1 MLAYHHVQQS
11 SETTSL
17 LFSQPHYTRLLETL
31 VCAQP
36 VRRSLLL
43 VGGVAFYT
51 AILVARKDPGPSPLL
66 GMLLKSKKRSQ
77 FGVKGLMMLKNI
89 RARSFTKPVFD
100 VLPNESPDQQSADG
114 TSSTASF
121 DRFCADILGE
131 GSLLGS
137 PHDTFWDGD
146 DSTTSNSVESSPLG
160 WPRSSKSRFGKLHS
174 LPKYIDGREATG
186 WGGESRAVAGWA
198 ERTDVSVWAERRDGS
213 RLGEKQ
219 EKTEDS
225 ISEADMIKE
234 RFAKLL
240 LGEDLSGGSKGVS
253 SALAISNAITNLSAS
268 IFGELWRLEPMA
280 AERKAR
286 WHREM
291 GWLLSVSDHIV
302 EFVPSVQTLPD
313 GTATEVMVTKTRSD
327 LHMNLPA
334 LRKLDT
340 MLLEGLDSFED
351 TEFWYIDRA
360 VAMAEKDGALPFRH
374 EEKWWLPV
382 PRVPAGG
389 LSVEGRKQLQHQRD
403 SVNQILKAA
412 LAINAQVLSE
422 MEVPSVYWEALPKN
436 GRSSLGEALYAMICS
451 ERFSPDALI
460 ASLNSTHEHNILEL
474 VNRVEAALYIWRRK
488 LYIRHTQAHVKDG
501 RTGSKGSWGLTK
513 DGGATDLEKR
523 ELLSDRA
530 ESLLM
535 LLRQKFPG
543 LPQTILDMNKIQY
556 NKDVGQSILES
567 YSRIL
572 ESLAFNV
579 LSKINDV
586 LHVDDVVRCNHQSG
600 LTRRP
605 PTNRNMGPKAP
616 PQLPPLSPPGPYSGL
631 SKSAS
636 VHVTQPH
643 HHFDSES
650 LSEFIGRSVKTPIS
664 EKELEH
670 YAKSPPR
677 PGANKPWFYS
687 GSINALRSPPS
698 RD

>member
-1 MLAYHHVQQS
+1 
-11 SETTSL
+11 
-17 LFSQPHYTRLLETL
+17 
-31 VCAQP
+31 
-36 VRRSLLL
+36 
-43 VGGVAFYT
+43 
-51 AILVARKDPGPSPLL
+51 
-66 GMLLKSKKRSQ
+66 
-77 FGVKGLMMLKNI
+77 MLKNI
-89 RARSFTKPVFD
+89 RARSLPKPVFD
-100 VLPNESPDQQSADG
+100 VLPDESPDHQSADG

-121 DRFCADILGE
+121 DRFCADILGD

-137 PHDTFWDGD
+137 PCETFWEGD
-146 DSTTSNSVESSPLG
+146 ESTTSNSLESSPLG
-160 WPRSSKSRFGKLHS
+160 WPHSSKSRLGKLHS
-174 LPKYIDGREATG
+174 LPKYIDSREASG
-186 WGGESRAVAGWA
+186 WGGERKVAAGWG
-198 ERTDVSVWAERRDGS
+198 ERTDVSGWAQRRDMSG
-213 RLGEKQ
+213 LGEKE
-219 EKTEDS
+219 EKIEDR

-253 SALAISNAITNLSAS
+253 SALAISNAITNLAAS

-280 AERKAR
+280 ADRKKR

-313 GTATEVMVTKTRSD
+313 GNTTEVMVTKTRSD

-340 MLLEGLDSFED
+340 MLLEVLDSFED

-360 VAMAEKDGALPFRH
+360 VAMAEKDGALPIRH
-374 EEKWWLPV
+374 EEKWWLPI
-382 PRVPAGG
+382 PRVPPEG
-389 LSVEGRKQLQHQRD
+389 LSFEGRKQLQHQRD
-403 SVNQILKAA
+403 GVNQILKAA

-422 MEVPSVYWEALPKN
+422 MDVPLVYWEALPKN
-436 GRSSLGEALYAMICS
+436 GRSSLGEGLYGMICS

-460 ASLNSTHEHNILEL
+460 GSLKSTHEHNVLEL
-474 VNRVEAALYIWRRK
+474 VNRVEAALHIWRRK
-488 LYIRHTQAHVKDG
+488 LQIRHTQGHVKDG
-501 RTGSKGSWGLTK
+501 RAGSKGSWGLAK

-523 ELLSDRA
+523 ELLSERA

-535 LLRQKFPG
+535 LLRHKFPG

-586 LHVDDVVRCNHQSG
+586 LHVDDVVRCNQQSS

-605 PTNRNMGPKAP
+605 PPGNRDVAPKSHH
-616 PQLPPLSPPGPYSGL
+616 PQLPPLSPPGHYSGL

-636 VHVTQPH
+636 VHVAQPH
-643 HHFDSES
+643 QHLDSKS
-650 LSEFIGRSVKTPIS
+650 LSEFIGLSVKAPML
-664 EKELEH
+664 EKALEH

-677 PGANKPWFYS
+677 PGTNKPWAYS
-687 GSINALRSPPS
+687 GSVNALRSPPS